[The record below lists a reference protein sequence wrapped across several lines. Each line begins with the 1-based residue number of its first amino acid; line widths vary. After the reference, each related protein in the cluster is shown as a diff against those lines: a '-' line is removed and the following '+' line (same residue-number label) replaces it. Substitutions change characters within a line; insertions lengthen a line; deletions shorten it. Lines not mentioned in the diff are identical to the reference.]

1 MTSTDEIVNQ
11 GKTESFAPNLPVTI
25 KSTEAVSFHSFKE
38 FLTISNTHTIQLEH
52 NCMSIC

>member
-38 FLTISNTHTIQLEH
+38 FLTISYTHTIQLKH